1 VSAVSTFIAFIF
13 MLEKGSIYFA
23 GDKQAQGADSN
34 NKASV
39 SCAEPI
45 LEE

>member
-1 VSAVSTFIAFIF
+1 MV
-13 MLEKGSIYFA
+13 EKGCIYFA
-23 GDKQAQGADSN
+23 GNKQVKGADSN

-45 LEE
+45 MEE